1 MNIFTYG
8 TLMSLKIWE
17 RVVMGKYLFQPGILQ
32 GYTCNKVKNEVYP
45 GLIKSK
51 TTTVKG
57 VIYWDVNREDIL
69 RLDQFEGD
77 EYKRIIVKIK
87 DPGNKEFVC
96 QTYLVK
102 DEFNHKITEVPWSFN
117 YFVNQDF
124 DKFVGRYK
132 GWHTIRH

>member
-17 RVVMGKYLFQPGILQ
+17 RVVMGKYLFHPGILQ

-77 EYKRIIVKIK
+77 EYKRIMVKIK
-87 DPGNKEFVC
+87 DSGNKGIDC

-102 DEFNHKITEVPWSFN
+102 DEFNHKITDVPWSFN

-124 DKFVGRYK
+124 DEFVSRYK
-132 GWHTIRH
+132 GWHTLRN

>member
-8 TLMSLKIWE
+8 TLMSLNIWE
-17 RVVMGKYLFQPGILQ
+17 RVVIGKYISQHGKLQ

-51 TTTVKG
+51 TSTVKG
-57 VIYWDVNREDIL
+57 VIYCDVNRDDIL

-77 EYKRIIVKIK
+77 EYKRIIVKVK

-96 QTYLVK
+96 QTYLFK
-102 DEFNHKITEVPWSFN
+102 AEFNHKITDVPWSFN

-124 DKFVGRYK
+124 DKFVNKYK
-132 GWHTIRH
+132 GWHTNGY